1 MGKKEYNHIQDFVFV
16 CTGKDCKSG
25 SKSLQKA
32 FKEAL
37 DKNGLKKTSK
47 VIKTKCTGRC
57 KQAPVVIVGNEW
69 LGEVKASDADK
80 LVKKHFVEKV
90 EKE

>member
-1 MGKKEYNHIQDFVFV
+1 MGKKDYSHIEDFVFV
-16 CTGKDCKSG
+16 CTGKDCKSE

-37 DKNGLKKTSK
+37 DKNGMKKTSK

-57 KQAPVVIVGNEW
+57 KEAPVIIIGSEW
-69 LGEVKASDADK
+69 LSHVKPSDADK
-80 LVKKHFVEKV
+80 LVKKHFVEG
-90 EKE
+90 E

>member
-1 MGKKEYNHIQDFVFV
+1 MGKKDYSHIQDFVFV
-16 CTGKDCKSG
+16 CTGGDCKPE

-37 DKNGLKKTSK
+37 DANKLKKVSK

-57 KQAPVVIVGNEW
+57 KEAPVVIIGNEW
-69 LGEVKASDADK
+69 LGEVRPADADK
-80 LVKKHFVEKV
+80 LVKKHFLKS
-90 EKE
+90 